1 MDDDEILEL
10 SIVFAPD
17 NEETPQVHPEPA
29 PVPEPEPSQ
38 PELELLNEVTSGIK
52 EVQLDDQ
59 SMLVRT
65 LLEDNQ
71 QQKGS
76 TFQLKVYIFVY

>member
-1 MDDDEILEL
+1 MDDDQILEL

-17 NEETPQVHPEPA
+17 HEETPQVHPEPA

-65 LLEDNQ
+65 LEDNQ